1 MSVNLLH
8 SDPVDILKKLVS
20 FPSLS
25 TCEKD
30 LVDWLEEEV
39 SKLELVDIQRV
50 GNNLIFTLGSGTP
63 LLFLNSHSDV
73 VPPTEIDGAVGFVPY
88 LKDGKLYGRGTTD
101 AKGSGLA
108 MLRAI
113 LELANEGWSPAG
125 SVCFALTICEETS
138 GEHNGMAELRRHMNA
153 GELQLPDAAIIGEPT
168 SLSPCIAQKGLLVL
182 KLVANGDTGHAARV
196 YGKNA
201 ITELAVD
208 LAKINNLSFDI
219 DNPFIGSVK
228 ITPTRLN
235 AGSSNNAMPEQAE
248 AILDIR
254 TIPEVSN
261 SLIIDTIK
269 QQVNS
274 EVIVHSDR
282 FISTQ
287 TNPESLIA
295 KVCREVTERDYFG
308 SPTASDW
315 VFLSDIPVV
324 KLGPGN
330 SELSH
335 KPDEYIPVDQ
345 LLNGIRVYKDIIRRY
360 FMEFTI

>member
-1 MSVNLLH
+1 MSINLLN
-8 SDPVDILKKLVS
+8 SDPVEILMELVR

-25 TCEKD
+25 TREKE
-30 LVDWLEEEV
+30 LVDWLERKV
-39 SKLELVDIQRV
+39 DKLKLVHIRRIGD
-50 GNNLIFTLGSGTP
+50 NLMFTLGRGAP

-73 VPPTEIDGAVGFVPY
+73 VPPTEIDGAVGFEPY
-88 LKDGKLYGRGTTD
+88 LMGGNIYGRGTTD

-113 LELANEGWSPAG
+113 LELADEGWEPSG

-138 GEHNGMAELRRHMNA
+138 GEHNGMAELRRCMEA
-153 GELQLPDAAIIGEPT
+153 GTLPLPNAAIIGEPT

-182 KLVANGDTGHAARV
+182 KIIAKGDTGHAARV
-196 YGKNA
+196 FGKNA
-201 ITELAVD
+201 ITELAID
-208 LAKINNLSFDI
+208 LASIRQISFDEV
-219 DNPFIGSVK
+219 NPFIGSVK
-228 ITPTRLN
+228 ITPTRLS
-235 AGSSNNAMPEQAE
+235 AGSSNNAMPERAE

-254 TIPEVSN
+254 TIPEVPN
-261 SLIIDTIK
+261 SIIIETIR

-274 EVIVHSDR
+274 DVIIHSDR

-287 TNPESLIA
+287 TDPESLIA
-295 KVCREVTERDYFG
+295 KITRKVTQKDYFG

-335 KPDEYIPVDQ
+335 KPDENISVDQ
-345 LLNGIRVYKDIIRRY
+345 LLNGIQIYKDIIRQY
-360 FMEFTI
+360 FREYIS